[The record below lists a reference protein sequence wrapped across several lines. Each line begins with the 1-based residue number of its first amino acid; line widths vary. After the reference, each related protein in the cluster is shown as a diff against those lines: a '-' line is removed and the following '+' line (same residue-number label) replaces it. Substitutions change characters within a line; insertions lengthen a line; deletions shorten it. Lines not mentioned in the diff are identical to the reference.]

1 MQERLRFFY
10 FLLQNLFDN
19 MEVFDISESPEKE
32 EEVESVMD
40 DLEVKNILKTNDKV
54 RLIVHWSLLFQM
66 TVAIYCTTHA
76 LTIST
81 PVVDFSFEL

>member
-1 MQERLRFFY
+1 
-10 FLLQNLFDN
+10 

-54 RLIVHWSLLFQM
+54 RLIVYSSLLFQM
-66 TVAIYCTTHA
+66 TVAIYCTTHV

>member
-1 MQERLRFFY
+1 
-10 FLLQNLFDN
+10 

-54 RLIVHWSLLFQM
+54 RLIVHTSLLF
-66 TVAIYCTTHA
+66 
-76 LTIST
+76 
-81 PVVDFSFEL
+81 